1 MHSASEL
8 LSLIAELGLGFA
20 GFLAIFLIFARR
32 ESRFSPADG
41 IRVRGIVYAS
51 FVAIFMALLPLLLM
65 QVELGEITMW
75 RASSVVFLLVGI
87 FVCASI
93 GRAQLS
99 ASADERAGVGFLN
112 NVVTWG
118 ISALALALA
127 LLGTNAVGGF
137 GEPSAP
143 PYLTALVLSLGVATS
158 NFVTIAIQRLL

>member
-1 MHSASEL
+1 VHSASEL

-51 FVAIFMALLPLLLM
+51 FVAIFMALLPLILM
-65 QVELGEITMW
+65 QVELGEITIW

-99 ASADERAGVGFLN
+99 ASPDERAGVGFLN

-118 ISALALALA
+118 ISALALV
-127 LLGTNAVGGF
+127 LLGANAVGGF

>member
-1 MHSASEL
+1 VHSASEL

-118 ISALALALA
+118 ISALALAL
-127 LLGTNAVGGF
+127 LGTNAVGGF

>member
-1 MHSASEL
+1 VHSASEL

-65 QVELGEITMW
+65 QVELGEITIW
-75 RASSVVFLLVGI
+75 RASSVVFLRVGI

-99 ASADERAGVGFLN
+99 ASPDERAGVGFLN

-118 ISALALALA
+118 ISALALV
-127 LLGTNAVGGF
+127 LLGANAVGGF

-143 PYLTALVLSLGVATS
+143 PYLTALVLSLGVAAS

>member
-1 MHSASEL
+1 VHSATEL

-32 ESRFSPADG
+32 ESGFSPADG
-41 IRVRGIVYAS
+41 LRVRGIVYAS
-51 FVAIFMALLPLLLM
+51 FVAIFMALLPLILM

-75 RASSVVFLLVGI
+75 RASSVAFLLVAI

-99 ASADERAGVGFLN
+99 TSPDERARAGFLN

-118 ISALALALA
+118 MSTLAVV
-127 LLGTNAVGGF
+127 LLGANAVGGF

-143 PYLTALVLSLGVATS
+143 PYLTALVLTLGVATS
-158 NFVTIAIQRLL
+158 NFVSIAIQRLV

>member
-51 FVAIFMALLPLLLM
+51 FVAIFMALLPLVLM
-65 QVELGEITMW
+65 QVKLGEITMW

-118 ISALALALA
+118 ISALALV
-127 LLGTNAVGGF
+127 LLGANAVGGF

>member
-118 ISALALALA
+118 ISALALAL
-127 LLGTNAVGGF
+127 LGTNAVGGF

>member
-1 MHSASEL
+1 MHSATEL

-118 ISALALALA
+118 ISALALAL
-127 LLGTNAVGGF
+127 LGTNAVGGF

>member
-1 MHSASEL
+1 VHSATEL

-32 ESRFSPADG
+32 ESGFSPADG
-41 IRVRGIVYAS
+41 LRVRGIVYAS
-51 FVAIFMALLPLLLM
+51 FVAIFMALLPLILM

-99 ASADERAGVGFLN
+99 MSPDERAGLGILN

-118 ISALALALA
+118 MSALVLV
-127 LLGTNAVGGF
+127 LLGANAVGGF

-143 PYLTALVLSLGVATS
+143 PYLTALVLSLAVATS